1 MKDQIMLSKQ
11 QKNTL
16 IKDLLKSG
24 VMLRIQVTGFSME
37 PFLSNGDVV
46 KIQKVRPDRLLPGD
60 LVFFVN
66 QQGSLILH
74 RLIKKKKA
82 ANGTIRLQTKGDAL
96 VCCDELFK
104 PDHLIGKVCMI
115 EKKNSARQINLES
128 LQIRIIN
135 YLFALFQRFKIN
147 ILFFMKP
154 GLQVMR

>member
-1 MKDQIMLSKQ
+1 MNNQIMLSKQ

-37 PFLSNGDVV
+37 PFLSNGDIV
-46 KIQKVRPDRLLPGD
+46 KIQKVKPDALLPGD
-60 LVFFVN
+60 LVFFIN
-66 QQGSLILH
+66 QQECLVLH

-96 VCCDELFK
+96 FYCDELFK

-115 EKKNSARQINLES
+115 EKMDSARQINLES
-128 LQIRIIN
+128 LQSRIIS

-154 GLQVMR
+154 GLHVMR